1 MYKVI
6 GEAVLPNNSKQ
17 LSFTYKVVHDV
28 VFQKK

>member
-1 MYKVI
+1 MYEVI